1 MKDPV
6 RLLTGGSSE
15 AQDLL
20 RSAAGDEPLRL
31 QLDQLGARLA
41 PVVAAP
47 ASGGLLA
54 WVLAG
59 SALVGGAGA
68 IVLARDHHE
77 QAPATARVV
86 DTPAAPQPAPPPA
99 APIEPAPPA
108 AAPTQQEPPHAAEP
122 RTVEAKITRTEP
134 AHQTPATPARQT
146 PPPPI
151 PRELELL
158 TPAQAALHAGDF
170 QRALALAERHAG
182 LYASGMFAEEREA
195 IAIEALSRL
204 GQHDRARVRF
214 TAFTTLYPH
223 SGYRARL
230 ERTVRE

>member
-20 RSAAGDEPLRL
+20 RSAAGDEPLRV

-41 PVVAAP
+41 PAVAAP
-47 ASGGLLA
+47 ATGGLLA

-59 SALVGGAGA
+59 SALLGGAGV
-68 IVLARDHHE
+68 IVLARDH
-77 QAPATARVV
+77 QAPATTRVV
-86 DTPAAPQPAPPPA
+86 ETPPAPQPAPPPV
-99 APIEPAPPA
+99 APAPTIEPATP
-108 AAPTQQEPPHAAEP
+108 PTQETPHAAEP
-122 RTVEAKITRTEP
+122 RTVEAPTKITRTEP
-134 AHQTPATPARQT
+134 ARQTPAAPPQT

-170 QRALALAERHAG
+170 ERALSLAERHAG
-182 LYASGMFAEEREA
+182 LYSTGMFAEEREA

-204 GQHDRARVRF
+204 GQRDRARARM
-214 TAFTTLYPH
+214 TAFTTQYPH